1 MTEIS
6 MLNQT
11 IEVRQFNLGLLKTK
25 KFFLRKKSIHHKKM
39 KPECG
44 RKLTYDEIQNSKEK
58 NTQFF

>member
-1 MTEIS
+1 